1 MNELIQKLSSYVE
14 SQYGEDKNIQYTPPS
29 DEVNQQDTEE
39 RQERI
44 LYNKAINHNHNQI
57 HNSIVDLYNN
67 VDKNTNRSA
76 VVLNSGK
83 VSREQLRNYGTA
95 HNSRLKQNGNKT
107 VSHNIELKKNK
118 EEYSRNDM
126 IYRSWW
132 DKNAHTF
139 GMFYSIMIII

>member
-14 SQYGEDKNIQYTPPS
+14 SQYGEDKNIEYIPSS

-39 RQERI
+39 RQDRI
-44 LYNKAINHNHNQI
+44 LYNKAINQNQI
-57 HNSIVDLYNN
+57 HSSIVDLYNN

-83 VSREQLRNYGTA
+83 ESREQLRNYGTA
-95 HNSRLKQNGNKT
+95 HNSQLGKNGNKT

-139 GMFYSIMIII
+139 GMF